1 MNNVDVC
8 CMMDVGDKHMS
19 SMCRVKELPEA
30 ASPEAK
36 LPALDRTSHG
46 SSSET
51 DDRRS
56 EADRNTFAMNL
67 PGASMSGIAVQYLY
81 ARYVRAVDAAN
92 AAKFRLFQR
101 PKDATRR
108 PLDLVS
114 FTLLFPRLQALPHAT
129 VTSCYRL
136 FRPYDAVTCIQV
148 LQFLDLDP
156 HRFVFDWFTAS
167 MSFPGGKLK
176 KKNVMYRKELH
187 LLLETAHVLSGVRDV
202 GAESFPEMLT
212 RDQFAAA
219 LPPSLVKRL
228 LAPFAVFSQ
237 PDGNDRP
244 SDAPSSS
251 LQFAVA
257 IEWWQSWRA
266 YADPSDSDNNNNEH
280 ESDGPCP
287 PSIYN
292 QALAD
297 AMQTSDTLL
306 DGVDYVTVSPKTWH
320 ALQSRFGGGPALPC
334 YNGVYRLVTLAIA
347 LSERDGRPSPQSRSL
362 QVPPSARLVDLKDV
376 AVALHDVNMEARLWC
391 RDADGHWV
399 LVASDL
405 TAADVTSSELLLETR
420 PSNATEWPRILLR
433 TPRDFRPLRIGDAV
447 DAFDC
452 EQVWRPGVV
461 HRVSTDGTRVLV
473 SFVGFHAMYNEWI
486 HHDSGKLQ
494 PRHSRADSDRGL
506 WPSPIPRLNPGY
518 AGAVGLL
525 NLGNTCFLN
534 CALQCLAATPIL
546 RSYLL
551 STQYAGH
558 INKTNPLGTKG
569 KVVSAVANVVASLW
583 APTGTIATTTVSPS
597 ALRKLVA
604 KARPQF
610 DSYDQQDAHEY
621 MAALLDAIH
630 EDVKRSAGFLEPT
643 ADDDA
648 AWRAH
653 VAGNHS
659 IVTDVFHGLLQSQTV
674 CDACDHRSISHD
686 PFLCFSLSIPVVL
699 RCALRILVFRQDAS
713 PKVCDVALPSNEG
726 ALRTVLDDLGC
737 QLQTSP
743 SVLRLVHVQN
753 HRFVR
758 VLSPDTLVCDIE
770 GATIY
775 CFERLTR
782 LPTRLG
788 MPVAVVSDPRLR
800 PETGVLAGSDADT
813 LTVAFASGIKQTFAA
828 DVWYRTVKPMTK
840 EGIVD
845 LQVVHRVD
853 GQLGGIPFV
862 LSLGSDR
869 TTAELHAAINK
880 ELRRLVAT
888 TAAYTIAAMAMS
900 NPGKTVDV
908 PCDTTPFLRYVTP
921 PEVVVLEWTAS
932 PMFVD
937 DFASALRPVTR
948 DVPELTLRRCLESFM
963 ATERMGVDW
972 ACEQCQSTSGGT
984 RYTDLS
990 RSPDILMLHLKRF
1003 HYSSVQHHKVNELVT
1018 FPLEGL
1024 DLTPYLHKVPSDV
1037 NSGLYDLFAVANH
1050 TGGLSEGHYTTYCR
1064 FDLPRHDVS
1073 LESALPTSHVWL
1085 CFDDEVVCEI
1095 PASKVVSNAAYVLFY
1110 KRRLPSSTSQ
1120 LYAL

>member
-8 CMMDVGDKHMS
+8 CMMDVGDKHLSAM
-19 SMCRVKELPEA
+19 RPVKELPGPEA

-36 LPALDRTSHG
+36 LPTLDRTSHG

-56 EADRNTFAMNL
+56 EADRNTFAMSL
-67 PGASMSGIAVQYLY
+67 PGAPMSGIAVQYLY
-81 ARYVRAVDAAN
+81 ARYVRAVDAAS

-101 PKDATRR
+101 HKDTPHR
-108 PLDLVS
+108 PLDLVG
-114 FTLLFPRLQALPHAT
+114 FTLLFPRLEALPHAT
-129 VTSCYRL
+129 LSSCYRL

-167 MSFPGGKLK
+167 LSFPGGKLK
-176 KKNVMYRKELH
+176 KKNVMHRKELR

-202 GAESFPEMLT
+202 GAEAFSEMLT
-212 RDQFAAA
+212 RDAFAAA
-219 LPPSLVKRL
+219 LPPRLLKRL
-228 LAPFAVFSQ
+228 LAPFAIF
-237 PDGNDRP
+237 PPPDDDDGNPR
-244 SDAPSSS
+244 DAPSPS
-251 LQFAVA
+251 LQFAIA
-257 IEWWQSWRA
+257 IEWWQTWRA
-266 YADPSDSDNNNNEH
+266 YADPSDSNNDNHHDNNQH
-280 ESDGPCP
+280 ECAEPCP
-287 PSIYN
+287 LSIHN

-297 AMQTSDTLL
+297 AMMASDTLV
-306 DGVDYVTVSPKTWH
+306 DGVDYVTVSPMTWH
-320 ALQSRFGGGPALPC
+320 ALQARFGGGPALPC

-347 LSERDGRPSPQSRSL
+347 LSEHDGRPSPQSRSL
-362 QVPPSARLVDLKDV
+362 QAPPSARLVDLKDV
-376 AVALHDVNMEARLWC
+376 AVALHHAIGDARLWC
-391 RDADGHWV
+391 RDADANWV
-399 LVASDL
+399 LVTSDL
-405 TAADVTSSELLLETR
+405 TAADVPSSDLLLEVRLTGQ
-420 PSNATEWPRILLR
+420 SDWPRDSLR

-494 PRHSRADSDRGL
+494 PRHSRTDDDDRGV
-506 WPSPIPRLNPGY
+506 SRLNPGY
-518 AGAVGLL
+518 PGAVGLL

-534 CALQCLAATPIL
+534 CAIQCLSATPVL

-551 STQYAGH
+551 STQYVGH

-569 KVVSAVANVVASLW
+569 KVVSAVASVLASLW
-583 APTGTIATTTVSPS
+583 TPTGAIPTTTVSPS

-610 DSYDQQDAHEY
+610 DGYDQQDAHEY

-630 EDVKRSAGFLEPT
+630 EDVKRSTGFHEPT
-643 ADDDA
+643 AADDA

-674 CDACDHRSISHD
+674 CDACGHTSVSHD
-686 PFLCFSLSIPVVL
+686 PFLCFSLSIPIVL
-699 RCALRILVFRQDAS
+699 RCALRILVFRQNAS
-713 PKVCDVALPSNEG
+713 SPVICDVALPSNEG
-726 ALRTVLDDLGC
+726 ALQRVLEDVGRQLRTL
-737 QLQTSP
+737 P
-743 SVLRLVHVQN
+743 SLLRLVHVQN

-758 VLSPDTLVCDIE
+758 VLSPDTLVCDL
-770 GATIY
+770 
-775 CFERLTR
+775 C
-782 LPTRLG
+782 
-788 MPVAVVSDPRLR
+788 
-800 PETGVLAGSDADT
+800 GV
-813 LTVAFASGIKQTFAA
+813 
-828 DVWYRTVKPMTK
+828 
-840 EGIVD
+840 
-845 LQVVHRVD
+845 
-853 GQLGGIPFV
+853 PFV

-869 TTAELHAAINK
+869 TTAELYAAVRD
-880 ELRRLVAT
+880 ELSRVMAP
-888 TAAYTIAAMAMS
+888 TAAYSLGAMAMS
-900 NPGKTVDV
+900 NPRKTVEL
-908 PCDTTPFLRYVTP
+908 PCDATPFLRYVTP
-921 PEVVVLEWTAS
+921 PEVVVLEWTS
-932 PMFVD
+932 PPMYVD
-937 DFASALRPVTR
+937 DYASALRPVTR
-948 DVPELTLRRCLESFM
+948 HVPELTLRRCLESFM

-972 ACEQCQSTSGGT
+972 ACEQCQSTSGGS
-984 RYTDLS
+984 RYTDLA

-1024 DLTPYLHKVPSDV
+1024 DLSPYLHQVPSDV
-1037 NSGLYDLFAVANH
+1037 NSGLYDLYAVANH

-1064 FDLPRHDVS
+1064 FDLPKNDDVM
-1073 LESALPTSHVWL
+1073 LESVVPTSHVWL
-1085 CFDDEVVCEI
+1085 CFDDEVVGEI
-1095 PASKVVSNAAYVLFY
+1095 PSSKVVSNAAYVLFY